1 MRSIAL
7 LRFGSSIWMLKS
19 PSRRIEGDMAD
30 SCVRKTA
37 RSERKEWFG
46 LGGR

>member
-1 MRSIAL
+1 M
-7 LRFGSSIWMLKS
+7 WMLKS

-30 SCVRKTA
+30 SWVRKTA